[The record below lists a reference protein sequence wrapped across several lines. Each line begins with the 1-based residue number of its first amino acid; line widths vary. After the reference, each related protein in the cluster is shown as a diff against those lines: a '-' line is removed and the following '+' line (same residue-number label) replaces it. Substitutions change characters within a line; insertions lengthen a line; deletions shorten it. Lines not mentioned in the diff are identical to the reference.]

1 MRKHIA
7 QIHPLENKKTVI
19 SQNLDVP
26 PPVSD
31 AARSGTSDPPLNGS
45 PGTPLE
51 TLADLLPDDVKTGTT
66 LIPAELVALHVV
78 DLPVRT
84 TRQRRE
90 ALPYALEEA
99 VGRPL
104 EHTHFAL
111 CGPGEDGR
119 VLAAAMDEDTLAA
132 YLASAPGTAL
142 VPEQMVLRR
151 PDRTIDGKETWRAY
165 RRDDRVLVRV
175 SDGTGFAVRND
186 MLHALWLSAER
197 PAIES
202 VGAPLGTDLVW
213 SDHADTDLPHPGDLA
228 DADLRQGAYLPARG
242 LKRPLKWLA
251 AAVAVAALGHLAIA
265 AFDLRA
271 QRAIAED
278 LRADARAALA
288 THLPDA
294 SIDDAPELILRRLA
308 ARNQP
313 QVGSTFLPILERVA
327 QALSRTGVAVQFR
340 QLTWSDN
347 AMRLTI
353 EAPDLDMLQRA
364 EASLRAA
371 NLQVSSGT
379 TTADSGAARAELTVR
394 P

>member
-1 MRKHIA
+1 M
-7 QIHPLENKKTVI
+7 
-19 SQNLDVP
+19 
-26 PPVSD
+26 
-31 AARSGTSDPPLNGS
+31 
-45 PGTPLE
+45 
-51 TLADLLPDDVKTGTT
+51 
-66 LIPAELVALHVV
+66 
-78 DLPVRT
+78 
-84 TRQRRE
+84 
-90 ALPYALEEA
+90 
-99 VGRPL
+99 
-104 EHTHFAL
+104 
-111 CGPGEDGR
+111 
-119 VLAAAMDEDTLAA
+119 LAAAMDKDALAA

-151 PDRTIDGKETWRAY
+151 PERTIDGKETWRAY

-175 SDGTGFAVRND
+175 SDGTGFAARND
-186 MLHALWLSAER
+186 MLHAVWLLAER

-202 VGAPLGTDLVW
+202 FGAPLGTDLVW
-213 SDHADTDLPHPGDLA
+213 SDHADTCLPHPGDLA

-288 THLPDA
+288 AHLPNA

-313 QVGSTFLPILERVA
+313 QVGSTFLPVLERVA

-340 QLTWSDN
+340 QLTWSDD

-353 EAPDLDMLQRA
+353 EAPDLDHVAAGRGQPEGGQSAGFQRNDHGRFRRGA
-364 EASLRAA
+364 GRIDGAA
-371 NLQVSSGT
+371 MSILARLNPRERVIVLGGGAFLIALAAWFYIWQPLASGT
-379 TTADSGAARAELTVR
+379 RRTGRTHRTLSCRDRNHPNGGQPGADGRTRAGQR
-394 P
+394 RAPDPPHHPKRRGR